1 MALIKLNGRE
11 FEVEPGTTVLEVA
24 RQNGIEI
31 PHYCYHPRLEIVG
44 SCRMC
49 MVEVEGMP
57 KLTTSCSLRI
67 NEMPEERKVDGKYD
81 MVVSSES
88 DKVKQT
94 QKSTL
99 EFLLINH
106 PLDCPVC
113 DQAGECYLQDYSFK
127 YGKAHSRFKEE
138 KRVRPAE
145 QLGPKVRINH
155 NRCIM
160 CTRCVRF
167 AKEIAGTAELG
178 VVNRGYYS
186 KIGIVEGKEL
196 DNKMAG
202 NVVDICPVG
211 ALLSN
216 DFLYKTRVWNLEETS
231 SICPECSVGCNI
243 EVHVKD
249 NKVQRLIPR
258 INEEVNDHWMCD
270 DGRFEYHKYEDADR
284 IENPLVK
291 KDSGFERISWTGA
304 IKLLLE
310 KFSSISREKGKE
322 AIGGFGS
329 AYMTNEENYL
339 FEKMMRKGLGV
350 TENLGLYPGDF
361 EGEPEV
367 FKSGFQ
373 INPDKTPNRL
383 GASDMLNLDKNADLF
398 QLMRNNTIK
407 ALFFL
412 HGGYGDNLSNDEK
425 LALRKL
431 DFLVVQD
438 FYMSDIAKEADLIL
452 PGGSVYERTG
462 TMTNYQGRVQKIQ
475 QGLYPEGD
483 ERADYQIIMDIAN
496 AMRKNMMDYRSV
508 WEVTSEIS
516 DSVEGYTGL
525 TRFEVNDSG
534 KLKTNAALRQTKSK
548 TSGEKV
554 A

>member
-24 RQNGIEI
+24 RQNDIEI

-88 DKVKQT
+88 EKVRNT
-94 QKSTL
+94 QKSTM

-113 DQAGECYLQDYSFK
+113 DQAGECYLQDYAFR
-127 YGKAHSRFKEE
+127 YGNAHSRFKED

-145 QLGPKVRINH
+145 QLGSMVKINH

-167 AKEIAGTAELG
+167 AKEIAGTGELG

-186 KIGIVEGKEL
+186 KIGVIEGMEL

-216 DFLYKTRVWNLEETS
+216 DFLHKTRVWNLEETS
-231 SICPECSVGCNI
+231 SICPECSVGCNTK
-243 EVHVKD
+243 VHVKD
-249 NKVQRLIPR
+249 NRLQRFKPR
-258 INEEVNDHWMCD
+258 INEAVNDHWMCD

-284 IENPLVK
+284 VTHPMIRKE
-291 KDSGFERISWTGA
+291 SGFERISWSGA
-304 IKLLLE
+304 IKHLLE
-310 KFSSISREKGKE
+310 RFSEVSREHGKD
-322 AIGGFGS
+322 AITGFGS
-329 AYMTNEENYL
+329 CYMTNEENYL

-350 TENLGLYPGDF
+350 TENIGLYPAPF
-361 EGEPEV
+361 KGEPEV

-373 INPDKTPNRL
+373 INPDKTPNRQ
-383 GASDMLNLDKNADLF
+383 GAMDMLNIDEKVDLF
-398 QLMRNNTIK
+398 ALMRNQSVR
-407 ALFFL
+407 AAYFL
-412 HGGYGDNLSNDEK
+412 HGGYGDFLSNDEI
-425 LALRKL
+425 LALKKL
-431 DFLVVQD
+431 DFLIVQD
-438 FYMSDIAKEADLIL
+438 FYMSDIAQEADLIL

-483 ERADYQIIMDIAN
+483 ERPDYQIIMDIAN
-496 AMRKNMMDYRSV
+496 ALRKKTMEYLSV

-516 DSVEGYTGL
+516 DSVRGYTGL
-525 TRFEVNDSG
+525 TRFEIGDLG
-534 KLKTNAALRQTKSK
+534 QLKTNAAKAARKQT
-548 TSGEKV
+548 